1 MAPRKV
7 YQHHSCLSAHR
18 TSISQPMYCARFN
31 TPPRTRN
38 ARSCLDSAVCP
49 WSQGRCD
56 GFTTLTVRFCLGRR
70 GKRYKRLCQKQEN
83 RIALIWLTPGQ
94 ACRGTRAN
102 PMLAGPDQCDTVFAC
117 PCVSAVLRVG
127 VSDSQILAQ
136 HAQNQARGS
145 SSARL
150 FASDQRMN
158 GRAGCI
164 LLQVPVPVLIT
175 GGFHTLAPDLRTACQ
190 L

>member
-1 MAPRKV
+1 
-7 YQHHSCLSAHR
+7 
-18 TSISQPMYCARFN
+18 
-31 TPPRTRN
+31 
-38 ARSCLDSAVCP
+38 
-49 WSQGRCD
+49 
-56 GFTTLTVRFCLGRR
+56 
-70 GKRYKRLCQKQEN
+70 
-83 RIALIWLTPGQ
+83 
-94 ACRGTRAN
+94 
-102 PMLAGPDQCDTVFAC
+102 MLAGPDQCDTVFAC

-150 FASDQRMN
+150 FASDQRID

-164 LLQVPVPVLIT
+164 LLQVPVLIP